1 MFFSFEMG
9 VEMNVRSR
17 FRAVVVFAVFALCSL
32 AAAGAADSARAVVP
46 PPGTPDLS
54 QMVLQQSDFASTTI
68 TDVGYQPSTD
78 FVAVYDRGFGP
89 STTTTGTTFLGAFS
103 EANLASSAAQ
113 AQAFFGVLKGRLATS
128 AGRKLIARQIASTVG
143 KRVKPKRIHV
153 GGLVN
158 LTVGDG
164 AFLLPISVPVSR
176 LRIHVDFVALQRKEV
191 VGVLV
196 LMAIRS
202 IPAADATALA
212 SAMSAHIDAVLS
224 PQPPPQPVK

>member
-1 MFFSFEMG
+1 LKLIG
-9 VEMNVRSR
+9 
-17 FRAVVVFAVFALCSL
+17 RAKYLLVGGLVAL
-32 AAAGAADSARAVVP
+32 AFAAGQPASAVTP
-46 PPGTPDLS
+46 PTGTPDLT

-68 TDVGYQPSTD
+68 SDEGYQPSTD

-89 STTTTGTTFLGAFS
+89 STTTTGTTFLGGFS
-103 EANLASSAAQ
+103 EANLASNAAQ
-113 AQAFFGVLKGRLATS
+113 AQTFFGVLNGTLTTS

-143 KRVKPKRIHV
+143 KRVNPKRIHI
-153 GGLVN
+153 GHLVN

-164 AFLLPISVPVSR
+164 AFLLPISLPVSG